1 MFLQFVRYTGM
12 SFCFPCPTAMI
23 LQFIRYTSF
32 CFETGRWNSI
42 PKHERFCNLCN
53 VRDIENEFHYICICQ
68 KVEIVQL
75 RSKYIPSYFVRNP
88 SENKLSG
95 LLSFCNIKVLNHLA
109 IFLKKISNCLMKKS
123 NNNKSRHLP
132 MRLYI

>member
-1 MFLQFVRYTGM
+1 MFLQFVSYTGM

-32 CFETGRWNSI
+32 CFETGRWNNI
-42 PKHERFCNLCN
+42 PKHERSCNLCN
-53 VRDIENEFHYICICQ
+53 VRDIGNEFHYICICQ

-109 IFLKKISNCLMKKS
+109 IFLKKISEKKQ
-123 NNNKSRHLP
+123 
-132 MRLYI
+132 